1 MFSSQLLFFAY
12 FWLRFSILLTILIYW
27 SQRKF
32 YYREVRE
39 MAKDELQQHL
49 DKGRFGAARINPDEQ
64 RKYLGTFR
72 ERCFASMTVRE
83 MKNQQDQKNLIT
95 EIKKYPEGKLL
106 INGAVDE
113 KVQADFIALASKNS
127 VDFTIVMM
135 RQLNQKI
142 VSGYYW
148 LQTML
153 SMKRLLTLKKN
164 ILQLIQIAKSLRRK
178 RKAFLVV
185 YLIKEN

>member
-1 MFSSQLLFFAY
+1 MFSSQLLVFDY
-12 FWLRFSILLTILIYW
+12 FWLRFSIFLTILIYW

-113 KVQADFIALASKNS
+113 KVQADFITLASKNS
-127 VDFTIVMM
+127 VDFTIVNDATVESEDSIG
-135 RQLNQKI
+135 LLLVTDHAVNEEIIDIEEKYP
-142 VSGYYW
+142 STNSDSKEPSEKKKSFFG
-148 LQTML
+148 
-153 SMKRLLTLKKN
+153 RL
-164 ILQLIQIAKSLRRK
+164 
-178 RKAFLVV
+178 FD
-185 YLIKEN
+185 

>member
-1 MFSSQLLFFAY
+1 
-12 FWLRFSILLTILIYW
+12 
-27 SQRKF
+27 
-32 YYREVRE
+32 

-127 VDFTIVMM
+127 VDFTIV
-135 RQLNQKI
+135 NDATVESEDSI
-142 VSGYYW
+142 SGYYW

>member
-1 MFSSQLLFFAY
+1 
-12 FWLRFSILLTILIYW
+12 
-27 SQRKF
+27 
-32 YYREVRE
+32 

-127 VDFTIVMM
+127 VDFTIV
-135 RQLNQKI
+135 NDATVESEDSI
-142 VSGYYW
+142 G
-148 LQTML
+148 
-153 SMKRLLTLKKN
+153 LL
-164 ILQLIQIAKSLRRK
+164 
-178 RKAFLVV
+178 LVTDHAV
-185 YLIKEN
+185 NEEIIDIEEKYPSTNSDIKEPSEKKKSFFGRLFD